1 MNPEEIDSTTLLL
14 LQISSILRLLQ
25 VRHEGD
31 QKSLTLRAVRD
42 KLLQMAALFVP

>member
-1 MNPEEIDSTTLLL
+1 MNLGEINSIALLL
-14 LQISSILRLLQ
+14 LHIPSILRLLQ

-31 QKSLTLRAVRD
+31 QKSLTLRAARD